1 MRTVLELLRT
11 PSHCMYCTTRCW
23 WIFLCFFIYDRET
36 QFQAPRYLIRGN
48 EALCVKWGP
57 FQQFG
62 PHEDQVLNWGPFC
75 THWLGREKGREEAK
89 ERIGAK
95 KREETGVRSNQ
106 EMLEPKK
113 SGKEKAGKKP
123 RKVLEPKKR
132 EDKGIYTLAL
142 RIDGSGFTHFCCNS
156 GNLTIYALLSRCRK
170 CRDLRALGAGK
181 NCESWDPS
189 QKNRNSSPGGRAK
202 KNVHFGE

>member
-1 MRTVLELLRT
+1 MIYHIWGRWGLLCKMRT
-11 PSHCMYCTTRCW
+11 
-23 WIFLCFFIYDRET
+23 
-36 QFQAPRYLIRGN
+36 
-48 EALCVKWGP
+48 KWGP

-106 EMLEPKK
+106 QMLEPKK

-123 RKVLEPKKR
+123 RKVLEPK
-132 EDKGIYTLAL
+132 
-142 RIDGSGFTHFCCNS
+142 IDGSGFTHFCCNS

-170 CRDLRALGAGK
+170 CRDLRALGAKK
-181 NCESWDPS
+181 NCESWAPS
-189 QKNRNSSPGGRAK
+189 QKNGISSTGLQGK
-202 KNVHFGE
+202 KCQVLSLRQNAVV